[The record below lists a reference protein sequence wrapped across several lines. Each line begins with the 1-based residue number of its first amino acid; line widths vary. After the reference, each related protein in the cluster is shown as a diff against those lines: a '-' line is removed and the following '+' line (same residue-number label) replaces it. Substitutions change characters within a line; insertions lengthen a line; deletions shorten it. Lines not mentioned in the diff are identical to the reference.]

1 MAPASGIAAP
11 SAAVGERDGVM
22 DSVIPKYI
30 PANSIEDK
38 FGFLV
43 TATDADGARR
53 YLSRGGFQWG
63 PIGDAE
69 FFDDPLNAADS
80 IKAMTEQASTSD
92 SPVAVATIQLVRV
105 SGIMVPT
112 KISEADLKRRRRD
125 AALKK
130 LTVEEVDALGL
141 AGVDFDEQERKKS
154 RA

>member
-1 MAPASGIAAP
+1 MN
-11 SAAVGERDGVM
+11 R
-22 DSVIPKYI
+22 VIPKYI

-38 FGFLV
+38 LGYLV
-43 TATDADGARR
+43 TALDQDGARL

-80 IKAMTEQASTSD
+80 IKAMKEQASQGEGTVGLD
-92 SPVAVATIQLVRV
+92 TITLVKV
-105 SGIMVPT
+105 IGIMIPT
-112 KISEADLKRRRRD
+112 VISAQDLRRRRRE

-130 LTVEEVDALGL
+130 LTEEEVEALGL
-141 AGVDFDEQERKKS
+141 ANSDLDARDRPQR

>member
-1 MAPASGIAAP
+1 MSQ
-11 SAAVGERDGVM
+11 
-22 DSVIPKYI
+22 VIPKYI

-38 FGFLV
+38 LGFLV
-43 TATDADGARR
+43 TAVDQAGARL

-80 IKAMTEQASTSD
+80 IKAMTEQASQGTGA
-92 SPVAVATIQLVRV
+92 VAVDTIQLVKV
-105 SGIMVPT
+105 IGIMIPT
-112 KISEADLKRRRRD
+112 VISAQDLRRRRRE

-130 LTVEEVDALGL
+130 LTEEEIDALGL
-141 AGVDFDEQERKKS
+141 AARDGDAAERPKR

>member
-1 MAPASGIAAP
+1 MN
-11 SAAVGERDGVM
+11 R
-22 DSVIPKYI
+22 VIPKYI

-38 FGFLV
+38 LGFLV
-43 TATDADGARR
+43 TAVGTEGARL

-80 IKAMTEQASTSD
+80 IKAMTEQATQGE
-92 SPVAVATIQLVRV
+92 SPVAVDTIQLVKV
-105 SGIMVPT
+105 IGIMIPT
-112 KISEADLKRRRRD
+112 VISAADLKRRRRA

-130 LTVEEVDALGL
+130 LTEEEVDALGL
-141 AGVDFDEQERKKS
+141 ADVDFEELERKKR

>member
-1 MAPASGIAAP
+1 
-11 SAAVGERDGVM
+11 M
-22 DSVIPKYI
+22 DRVIPKYI
-30 PANSIEDK
+30 PANSVEDK
-38 FGFLV
+38 LGFLV
-43 TATDADGARR
+43 TALSAEGTRL

-80 IKAMTEQASTSD
+80 IKAMTEQASSGE
-92 SPVAVATIQLVRV
+92 SPVAVASIQLVKV
-105 SGIMVPT
+105 IGIMIPT
-112 KISEADLKRRRRD
+112 VISGADLKRRRRE

-141 AGVDFDEQERKKS
+141 TGVDFEEQARKQR

>member
-1 MAPASGIAAP
+1 
-11 SAAVGERDGVM
+11 M
-22 DSVIPKYI
+22 DRVIPKYI
-30 PANSIEDK
+30 PASSVEDK

-43 TATDADGARR
+43 TATDSEGKRL

-80 IKAMTEQASTSD
+80 IKAMKEQASSGE
-92 SPVAVATIQLVRV
+92 SPVVVDTIQLVKTI
-105 SGIMVPT
+105 GIMIPT
-112 KISEADLKRRRRD
+112 TISEGDLKRRRRE

-141 AGVDFDEQERKKS
+141 AGVDFEEQARKKR

>member
-1 MAPASGIAAP
+1 
-11 SAAVGERDGVM
+11 M
-22 DSVIPKYI
+22 DQVIPKYI
-30 PANSIEDK
+30 PANSIEDR

-43 TATDADGARR
+43 TALDSAGKRQ

-80 IKAMTEQASTSD
+80 IKAMTEQASGGESA
-92 SPVAVATIQLVRV
+92 VAVDSIKLVRV

-112 KISEADLKRRRRD
+112 VISAADLKRRRRD

-130 LTVEEVDALGL
+130 LTAEEIDALGL
-141 AGVDFDEQERKKS
+141 AEADFEEQDRKA
-154 RA
+154 RHA

>member
-1 MAPASGIAAP
+1 MN
-11 SAAVGERDGVM
+11 R
-22 DSVIPKYI
+22 VIPKYI
-30 PANSIEDK
+30 PANSIEDRL
-38 FGFLV
+38 GFLV
-43 TATDADGARR
+43 TATDGEGKRL

-80 IKAMTEQASTSD
+80 IKAMTEQASSGEST
-92 SPVAVATIQLVRV
+92 VAVDSIKLVKV

-112 KISEADLKRRRRD
+112 VISEADLKRRRRE

-130 LTVEEVDALGL
+130 LTAEEIDALGL
-141 AGVDFDEQERKKS
+141 GDADAEGADRKKR

>member
-1 MAPASGIAAP
+1 
-11 SAAVGERDGVM
+11 M
-22 DSVIPKYI
+22 DRVIPKYI
-30 PANSIEDK
+30 PASSVEDK
-38 FGFLV
+38 LGFLV
-43 TATDADGARR
+43 TATDPEGKRL

-80 IKAMTEQASTSD
+80 IKAMKEQASSGE
-92 SPVAVATIQLVRV
+92 SPVVVESIQLVKTI
-105 SGIMVPT
+105 GIMIPT
-112 KISEADLKRRRRD
+112 TISEADLKRRRRE

-141 AGVDFDEQERKKS
+141 SGVDFEEQARKQR